1 MGEASYGAETA
12 WIDAHVERT
21 GAVEEV
27 RVRPWATVLR
37 APTADGPVWM
47 KLARAG
53 TAFEVPLYGLLAR
66 EVPERVLTPIAADE
80 ERAWL
85 LLPDGGPTIGDGDAD
100 PEAVIA
106 ALVEYGRLQRAL
118 APHAEEML
126 ALGVHDMRPAI
137 MPARF
142 QEALAAAGHP
152 AAVAALEPAVGEW
165 CEQLAA
171 SPLAASLDH
180 NDLHPWNILAGPR
193 YYDWGDAVVAH
204 PFAAMLVPLGYLQ
217 HVHGDAVLA
226 RARDAYLDGLWCARR
241 ARRHARARLPRGED
255 RSSAHLG
262 ASDRGGGGRRP
273 GLGER
278 AGRDARAAAP
288 LRLPRLM
295 SQAPGSVRGS
305 SVKVRSPIRRTAP
318 CAVRSW
324 PLPHHSS

>member
-1 MGEASYGAETA
+1 
-12 WIDAHVERT
+12 
-21 GAVEEV
+21 
-27 RVRPWATVLR
+27 
-37 APTADGPVWM
+37 M

-53 TAFEVPLYGLLAR
+53 TAFEVALYGLLAR

-85 LLPDGGPTIGDGDAD
+85 LLPDGGPTIGDSDAD

-142 QEALAAAGHP
+142 HEALAAAGHP
-152 AAVAALEPAVGEW
+152 AAVAALEPTVDEW

-171 SPLAASLDH
+171 SPLPASLDH

-226 RARDAYLDGLWCARR
+226 RARDAYLEGFGAPGELGDTLELACRVAKI
-241 ARRHARARLPRGED
+241 ARALTWARAIEAAEDVDPDWATAPAETLERL
-255 RSSAHLG
+255 L
-262 ASDRGGGGRRP
+262 RP
-273 GLGER
+273 GYL
-278 AGRDARAAAP
+278 D
-288 LRLPRLM
+288 
-295 SQAPGSVRGS
+295 
-305 SVKVRSPIRRTAP
+305 
-318 CAVRSW
+318 
-324 PLPHHSS
+324 